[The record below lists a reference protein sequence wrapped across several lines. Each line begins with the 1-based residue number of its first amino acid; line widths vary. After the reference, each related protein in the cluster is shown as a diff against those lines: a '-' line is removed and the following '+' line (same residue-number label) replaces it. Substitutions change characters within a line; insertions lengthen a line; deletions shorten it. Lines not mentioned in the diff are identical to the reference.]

1 MKVLLEQDVKGT
13 GKKGDIV
20 NVSDGYARN
29 FLFPKKLAAPADAS
43 AVNAANI
50 QKSAA
55 AHRRFE
61 AGVKAREDAKLLEGQ
76 VVTLTA
82 RVGEGGKLF
91 GAITGKEIAAALK
104 EQKGKLPPEQALVGI
119 KKGMTAKFCTQI
131 CLLKQDYVADG
142 DLSVEKYLDGVAKTI
157 GAPITVKR
165 FVRLQLGA

>member
-55 AHRRFE
+55 AHRKFE
-61 AGVKAREDAKLLEGQ
+61 AGVKVRQDADLAQML
-76 VVTLTA
+76 
-82 RVGEGGKLF
+82 
-91 GAITGKEIAAALK
+91 AA
-104 EQKGKLPPEQALVGI
+104 V
-119 KKGMTAKFCTQI
+119 
-131 CLLKQDYVADG
+131 D
-142 DLSVEKYLDGVAKTI
+142 I
-157 GAPITVKR
+157 GADIPVEAFAAVAEILSYIYQTN
-165 FVRLQLGA
+165 AEIENAPA

>member
-104 EQKGKLPPEQALVGI
+104 EQKGFGVDKKKIALSEPI
-119 KKGMTAKFCTQI
+119 
-131 CLLKQDYVADG
+131 
-142 DLSVEKYLDGVAKTI
+142 KTI
-157 GAPITVKR
+157 GEYTAKISLFEGTSAEIKIIVKE
-165 FVRLQLGA
+165 

>member
-55 AHRRFE
+55 QHRKFT
-61 AGVKAREDAKLLEGQ
+61 AGVKAREDAKALEGRT
-76 VVTLTA
+76 VTIVA
-82 RVGEGGKLF
+82 KVGEGGKLF
-91 GAITGKEIAAALK
+91 GAITGKEVATAMK
-104 EQKGKLPPEQALVGI
+104 EQLSFEIDKKKISLSEPI
-119 KKGMTAKFCTQI
+119 KTTGEYTAKISLFEATS
-131 CLLKQDYVADG
+131 A
-142 DLSVEKYLDGVAKTI
+142 TI
-157 GAPITVKR
+157 RVIVKE
-165 FVRLQLGA
+165 

>member
-13 GKKGDIV
+13 VKKGDIV

-55 AHRRFE
+55 AHRRFT
-61 AGVKAREDAKLLEGQ
+61 AGVKAREDAKKLEGQ
-76 VVTLTA
+76 TVTITA

-104 EQKGKLPPEQALVGI
+104 EQKDFDIDRKKIALAEPIHTTGEY
-119 KKGMTAKFCTQI
+119 TAKISLFEGTSAQI
-131 CLLKQDYVADG
+131 RV
-142 DLSVEKYLDGVAKTI
+142 I
-157 GAPITVKR
+157 
-165 FVRLQLGA
+165 VRE

>member
-104 EQKGKLPPEQALVGI
+104 EQKGFDIDKKKIALSEPI
-119 KKGMTAKFCTQI
+119 KTTGEYTAKISLFEGTSAEI
-131 CLLKQDYVADG
+131 K
-142 DLSVEKYLDGVAKTI
+142 I
-157 GAPITVKR
+157 IVKE
-165 FVRLQLGA
+165 

>member
-104 EQKGKLPPEQALVGI
+104 GQKGFGIDKKKIALSEPI
-119 KKGMTAKFCTQI
+119 KTTGEYTAKISLFEGTSAEI
-131 CLLKQDYVADG
+131 K
-142 DLSVEKYLDGVAKTI
+142 I
-157 GAPITVKR
+157 IVKE
-165 FVRLQLGA
+165 